1 MSELEIDDNEEND
14 PQLAEAPSSTRF
26 KPGKSG
32 NPRGRP
38 KKEQRYPTDV
48 QIFYDIV
55 STMEQEVTVTRNGK
69 KKKVAAIIAV
79 LDVLLAKG
87 LKGDFRSLEIL
98 LDNWKTAIRNF
109 SKANVK
115 LEELIYDTDLYYS
128 VKKDSEPNK
137 EAIAKE
143 WIGFQNSPAYTVT
156 RMRSNMS
163 MPKRR
168 G

>member
-1 MSELEIDDNEEND
+1 MSELENEPKED
-14 PQLAEAPSSTRF
+14 SGTHPAEGSSNTRF
-26 KPGKSG
+26 RPGKSG

-38 KKEQRYPTDV
+38 KKEPRYPTDV

-69 KKKVAAIIAV
+69 KKKVLAIVAA

-109 SKANVK
+109 AKANMK
-115 LEELIYDTDLYYS
+115 LEELIYENDLYFAAR
-128 VKKDSEPNK
+128 KDFETNK

-143 WIGFQNSPAYTVT
+143 WIRFHNSPAYQATKL
-156 RMRSNMS
+156 RSNMS